1 MSKAPVG
8 RKGTP
13 YVAVRYKAESRV
25 LMEIRVCLTNEIGK
39 LTGPTL
45 SS

>member
-8 RKGTP
+8 RKGAS

-25 LMEIRVCLTNEIGK
+25 QVRSWK
-39 LTGPTL
+39 LEFV
-45 SS
+45 